1 MTSCIHRHPDSHLIT
16 TMYFVLYK
24 DKQGEWRFT
33 YRAANHEAICVS
45 SEGYTSKQSALHA
58 IALVK
63 TGAAAAKIYDEST
76 KTWS

>member
-1 MTSCIHRHPDSHLIT
+1 
-16 TMYFVLYK
+16 MYFILYQ
-24 DKQGEWRFT
+24 DNQRLWRWT

-45 SEGYTSKQSALHA
+45 SESYASKQGALHG

-63 TGAAAAKIYDEST
+63 TGAAAAKIYDDST